1 MGISRLLTN
10 LKKDKMLRRNR
21 IGTRSADLW
30 AWEIEDFS
38 NMQGPLAVQEYI
50 QELIRNDPSNV
61 KKIVEPP
68 PDVDVNVWQYEHL
81 RQFILELNLLVTQL
95 KGVCTPASC
104 PTMKATEDWLYR
116 CAVHKSPQECSAID
130 YMIHNLD
137 QATSILQNV
146 KIYSSRV
153 SIPPSAVKNLGPIVR
168 RLYRLFSHTYFNH
181 KEIFMEFEVSSVSQ
195 RAIVKQT
202 NNRSIERDVSMR
214 QIHRVFIEIRYDGT
228 QIDDCTQGVIEI
240 AVFVFVVWFAFHS
253 RFLNQNSIQV

>member
-181 KEIFMEFEVSSVSQ
+181 KEIFMEFEREMYLCARFTEYSL
-195 RAIVKQT
+195 RFDMMAPKLMIVPKESLRQQYLCLWFGLRFIRDFQT
-202 NNRSIERDVSMR
+202 RIQFKFE
-214 QIHRVFIEIRYDGT
+214 
-228 QIDDCTQGVIEI
+228 
-240 AVFVFVVWFAFHS
+240 VWFV
-253 RFLNQNSIQV
+253 RFCSNFSMF